1 MSRRNRITLVCAVIG
16 VLIGGA
22 LGLRWARERVR
33 QQARTNPLVEKLFS
47 RVTRGAAWSS
57 TDKLINA
64 LQERLRIK
72 STDAQALVQL
82 GDVYLQKA
90 RETGDPTYYTKAEGV
105 LRKALDL
112 QPQRDDAMS
121 VMGTLCL
128 ARHQFREALDWG
140 QRAQKMNLYS
150 ARAYGVIGDAY
161 VELGEYPNAA
171 ETIQRMVN
179 LRPDLSSY
187 SRVSHVR
194 ELFGD
199 VEGAIQAMKSAVA
212 AGGPAAENTQW
223 CRVQLGHLYFNS
235 GQLDEAVAEYQQ
247 AVATLPNYV
256 HALAGLARVLAARKD
271 YEGAII
277 LYTKAVESVPLPEY
291 VIALG
296 DVYQAAGQTA
306 KAAQQYELVRAMEQL
321 YRANG
326 VEMDMEMA
334 LFDADH
340 QSRLPEAVA
349 RARRAMAQRPSIYAA
364 DVLAWTLYKSGQ
376 PREAL
381 DASRKA
387 LRLGTKDAL
396 LLFHA
401 GMICERLGDV
411 EQARMYL
418 DQCLSINPQF
428 SVRHADT
435 AGRTLAR
442 LRGRSKSSVS
452 LRK

>member
-1 MSRRNRITLVCAVIG
+1 MRMTRRTIISLACAAIG
-16 VLIGGA
+16 ILIGGV
-22 LGLRWARERVR
+22 LGVQWSRERAR
-33 QQARTNPLVEKLFS
+33 QQATTNPLVEKLFE

-57 TDKLINA
+57 TDKLVNA
-64 LQERLRIK
+64 LQERLRIQ

-82 GDVYLQKA
+82 GDAYLQKA
-90 RETGDPTYYTKAEGV
+90 RETGDPTYYAKTEGV

-112 QPQRDDAMS
+112 QPQRADAMS

-128 ARHQFREALDWG
+128 ARHQFREALEWG
-140 QRAQKMNLYS
+140 QRAQQLNPYAS
-150 ARAYGVIGDAY
+150 RNYGIIGDAY
-161 VELGEYPNAA
+161 VELGDYPKAA
-171 ETIQRMVN
+171 EVIQRMIN

-194 ELFGD
+194 ELMGD
-199 VEGAIQAMKSAVA
+199 TAGAIQAMKSAVM

-235 GQLDEAVAEYQQ
+235 GQLDQAVAEYQQ
-247 AVATLPNYV
+247 AVSTLPNYA
-256 HALAGLARVLAARKD
+256 HALAGLGRVLAARKD
-271 YEGAII
+271 YEGAIL
-277 LYTKAVESVPLPEY
+277 LYTKAIETTPLPED

-296 DVYQAAGQTA
+296 DVYQAAGQTD
-306 KAAQQYELVRAMEQL
+306 KAGQQYALVRAMARL

-340 QSRLPEAVA
+340 EHNLPEAIA
-349 RARRAMAQRPSIYAA
+349 RARREMKRRPSIHAA

-376 PREAL
+376 AREAL

-387 LRLGTKDAL
+387 LQLGTKDAL

-401 GMICERLGDV
+401 GMICERLGDLK
-411 EQARMYL
+411 QAKAYL
-418 DQCLSINPQF
+418 EQCLSINPDF
-428 SVRHADT
+428 SVRHAET
-435 AGRTLAR
+435 AKRTLER
-442 LRGRSKSSVS
+442 LRGRTT
-452 LRK
+452 